1 MYFEYPDDLEL
12 DARMGDI
19 PDGPFENETVSREN
33 SGLETSDRG
42 CGTQS
47 SDSRCCRCNCEG
59 QNREGC
65 RCCRRGPAGPRG
77 PMGCPGPTGATGA
90 MGPRG
95 FTGDTGPR
103 GPVGPAGPQGPVGPQ
118 GPIGTTGATGPMGP
132 RGYTGAAGA
141 AGPKGDTGAAGAT
154 GAQGPKGD
162 TGATGP
168 MGPRGYT
175 GATGAAG
182 KAATI
187 TIGTVATGAPG
198 TDAAV
203 TNTGTNTD
211 AIFNFTIPAGD
222 SGVVTPAAP
231 VEDAVCTTIL
241 TQFNLLLAHLRAA
254 GLLEE

>member
-59 QNREGC
+59 QNRECC
-65 RCCRRGPAGPRG
+65 RCCRRGPA
-77 PMGCPGPTGATGA
+77 
-90 MGPRG
+90 
-95 FTGDTGPR
+95 GPR

>member
-47 SDSRCCRCNCEG
+47 YDSRCCRCNCEG
-59 QNREGC
+59 QNRECC

-118 GPIGTTGATGPMGP
+118 GPIGT
-132 RGYTGAAGA
+132 
-141 AGPKGDTGAAGAT
+141 
-154 GAQGPKGD
+154 

>member
-1 MYFEYPDDLEL
+1 
-12 DARMGDI
+12 
-19 PDGPFENETVSREN
+19 
-33 SGLETSDRG
+33 
-42 CGTQS
+42 
-47 SDSRCCRCNCEG
+47 
-59 QNREGC
+59 
-65 RCCRRGPAGPRG
+65 
-77 PMGCPGPTGATGA
+77 
-90 MGPRG
+90 
-95 FTGDTGPR
+95 
-103 GPVGPAGPQGPVGPQ
+103 
-118 GPIGTTGATGPMGP
+118 
-132 RGYTGAAGA
+132 
-141 AGPKGDTGAAGAT
+141 
-154 GAQGPKGD
+154 
-162 TGATGP
+162 

-231 VEDAVCTTIL
+231 VEDAACTTIL

>member
-1 MYFEYPDDLEL
+1 MYFDYPDDLEL

-19 PDGPFENETVSREN
+19 PDGPFENKTVSREN
-33 SGLETSDRG
+33 SGLEASDRG
-42 CGTQS
+42 CSTQS
-47 SDSRCCRCNCEG
+47 SDGRCCRCNCEG
-59 QNREGC
+59 QNRECC

-77 PMGCPGPTGATGA
+77 PMGCPGP
-90 MGPRG
+90 
-95 FTGDTGPR
+95 
-103 GPVGPAGPQGPVGPQ
+103 
-118 GPIGTTGATGPMGP
+118 TGATGPMGP

-198 TDAAV
+198 TDATV

>member
-59 QNREGC
+59 QNRECC
-65 RCCRRGPAGPRG
+65 RCCRRGPA
-77 PMGCPGPTGATGA
+77 
-90 MGPRG
+90 
-95 FTGDTGPR
+95 GPR

-141 AGPKGDTGAAGAT
+141 DGPKGDTGAAGAT

>member
-19 PDGPFENETVSREN
+19 PDGPFENESVSREN

-59 QNREGC
+59 QNRECC

-103 GPVGPAGPQGPVGPQ
+103 GPADRQG
-118 GPIGTTGATGPMGP
+118 
-132 RGYTGAAGA
+132 RR
-141 AGPKGDTGAAGAT
+141 D
-154 GAQGPKGD
+154 
-162 TGATGP
+162 
-168 MGPRGYT
+168 
-175 GATGAAG
+175 
-182 KAATI
+182 
-187 TIGTVATGAPG
+187 
-198 TDAAV
+198 
-203 TNTGTNTD
+203 
-211 AIFNFTIPAGD
+211 
-222 SGVVTPAAP
+222 
-231 VEDAVCTTIL
+231 
-241 TQFNLLLAHLRAA
+241 LLAPR
-254 GLLEE
+254 GLLEQPVPPGQWDPEAIPAQPGQPAPKGIREQPEPLALKAPKVTREPLDQWDPEAIPGPPAQPEKLPLLPSEPLPRELPEQMPPLPTPVRIRMLFLTLPFRPGIREL

>member
-59 QNREGC
+59 QNRECC

-132 RGYTGAAGA
+132 RGYTGA
-141 AGPKGDTGAAGAT
+141 
-154 GAQGPKGD
+154 
-162 TGATGP
+162 
-168 MGPRGYT
+168 
-175 GATGAAG
+175 TGAAG

-211 AIFNFTIPAGD
+211 AIFNFTSPAGD